1 MPVSES
7 VDEDDEHDSKDTVL
21 QKYFLQEWKLVKSL
35 LDDIVSNQQVSDL
48 SSVHKIRSIMDK
60 YQQQGELLE
69 PYLESIVSPL
79 MQIIRTRT
87 MELGFESDEILEII
101 KPICI
106 IIYTLVTVCGYKAVI
121 KFFPHQV
128 SDLELAVSLLEK
140 CHGANSVTSLRQES
154 KGEMEAKCVMLL
166 WLSILVL
173 VPFDISSVDTSI
185 ASSNE
190 LGELELAPLVLRILK
205 FSKDY
210 LSNAG
215 PMRTMAGLVLS
226 KLISRPDMP
235 MAFTS
240 FIEWTHEVLSSGTY
254 DFSSHFQLLGA
265 VEALAAIFKAGGRKG
280 LMGVV
285 STVWTDV
292 SLLEKSGTAAHSP
305 LLRKYLVKLTQR
317 IGLTCLP
324 PRSPAWCYVVDKT
337 TLHLQNPHLYP
348 LLECMAMCVAR
359 MGRTSSLGENVSLN
373 VSKRADQ
380 CSHDENIDSV
390 KPEESANCLEDEA
403 MDVPEIVEEI
413 IEMLLAGLKDT
424 DTVVRWSAAKG
435 IGRIT
440 SRLTSALSDEVLPSI
455 LELFSPGEGDGSW
468 HGACLALAEL
478 ARRGLL
484 LPMSLPK
491 VVPYVV
497 KALHYDIR
505 RGPHSVG
512 SHVRD
517 AAAYVCWAFGRAY
530 YHVDMRYVLEQ
541 LAPHLLTVACYDRE
555 VNCRRAAAAAFQEN
569 VGRQGN
575 YPHGIDIVNTAD
587 YFSLSSRV
595 NSYLHV
601 AVYIAQYEGYLYPFA
616 EELLHNKIGHWD
628 KGLRELAGEALSA
641 LVKYDPEY
649 FASFVLEKL
658 IPSTLSSDLC
668 MRHGA
673 TLATAEVVL
682 ALHRFDYA
690 LATEKQ
696 KQVAGVVPAIEK
708 ARLYRGK
715 GGEIMR
721 SAVSRFIECIS
732 SSHLLLPEKIK
743 RSLLDTLSENL
754 RHPNSQIQN
763 DAVKALEHFVRAYL
777 VTTNN
782 EGASSITSKYLEQL
796 TDQNVAVRR
805 GSAMALGVLPY
816 ELLANRWRDVLL
828 KLSSSCMIENKPE
841 DRDAEARVNAVK
853 GLMLVLKTLT
863 QERDCSSICCGEDG
877 MSLYHLIKNEVML
890 SLFKALDDYS
900 VDNRGDVGSWIREAA
915 MEGLETCTYIL
926 CIKDSNGK
934 SHGVE
939 SLSERPNNDVA
950 DNNQVV
956 SFFDAN
962 LATNVIGGIAKQAVE
977 KMDKIREAAAKVLQ
991 RILYNKAIFIPF
1003 IPYRENLEEIV
1014 PNETDLK
1021 WGVPTFSYQRFVQLL
1036 RFSCYSRSVLSG
1048 LVISI
1053 GGLQDSLRKASI
1065 SALLKYLQPVE
1076 TEESNDRRSREHML
1090 SADMLW
1096 VLQQYKKCDR
1106 VIVPTLK
1113 TIEILFS
1120 KKIFLDM
1127 EDQTPVF
1134 CASVLDSLAVE
1145 LKGSKDFAKLY
1156 SGIAILGYIASLLE
1170 TINARAFTHLLA
1182 LLGHRY
1188 PKIRKAS
1195 AEQVYI
1201 VLLQN
1206 GNLVPE
1212 DKMEKALEI
1221 ISETCW
1227 DGDVEATKL
1236 QKLELYE
1243 MAGVDL
1249 GLLVKPRDKLPNK
1262 DSGKEPA
1269 TNDENA
1275 SYSSLVGSSGF

>member
-87 MELGFESDEILEII
+87 IELGFESDEILEII

-140 CHGANSVTSLRQES
+140 CHGVNSVTSLRQES

-324 PRSPAWCYVVDKT
+324 PRSPAWCYV
-337 TLHLQNPHLYP
+337 
-348 LLECMAMCVAR
+348 
-359 MGRTSSLGENVSLN
+359 GRTSSLGENVSLN

-413 IEMLLAGLKDT
+413 IEMLLAGLRDT

-440 SRLTSALSDEVLPSI
+440 SRLTSALSDEVLSSI

-601 AVYIAQYEGYLYPFA
+601 AVYIAQYKGYLYPFA

-673 TLATAEVVL
+673 TLATAEIVL
-682 ALHRFDYA
+682 ALHRFDYD

-828 KLSSSCMIENKPE
+828 KLSSACMIENKPE

-853 GLMLVLKTLT
+853 GLILVLKTLT

-900 VDNRGDVGSWIREAA
+900 VDNRGDVGSWVREAA

-939 SLSERPNNDVA
+939 SVSERPNNDVA
-950 DNNQVV
+950 DNSQAV

-1021 WGVPTFSYQRFVQLL
+1021 WGVPTFSYQHFVQLL

-1076 TEESNDRRSREHML
+1076 TEESNDRRTREHML

-1170 TINARAFTHLLA
+1170 TINARAFTHLLT

-1243 MAGVDL
+1243 MAGVEL

>member
-87 MELGFESDEILEII
+87 IELGFESDEILEII

-140 CHGANSVTSLRQES
+140 CHGVNSVTSLRQES

-317 IGLTCLP
+317 IGLTCLA
-324 PRSPAWCYVVDKT
+324 PRSPAWCYV
-337 TLHLQNPHLYP
+337 
-348 LLECMAMCVAR
+348 
-359 MGRTSSLGENVSLN
+359 GRTSSLGENVSLN

-413 IEMLLAGLKDT
+413 IEMLLAGLRDT

-440 SRLTSALSDEVLPSI
+440 SRLTSALSDEVLSSI

-601 AVYIAQYEGYLYPFA
+601 AVYIAQYKGYLYPFA

-673 TLATAEVVL
+673 TLATAEIVL
-682 ALHRFDYA
+682 ALHRFDYD

-828 KLSSSCMIENKPE
+828 KLSSACMIENKPE

-853 GLMLVLKTLT
+853 GLILVLKTLT

-926 CIKDSNGK
+926 CIKDSKGK

-939 SLSERPNNDVA
+939 SVSERPNNDVA

-1021 WGVPTFSYQRFVQLL
+1021 WGVPTFSYQHFVQLL

-1076 TEESNDRRSREHML
+1076 TEESNDRRTREHML

-1134 CASVLDSLAVE
+1134 CASVLDSLNVE

-1170 TINARAFTHLLA
+1170 TINARAFTHLLT

-1243 MAGVDL
+1243 MAGVEL